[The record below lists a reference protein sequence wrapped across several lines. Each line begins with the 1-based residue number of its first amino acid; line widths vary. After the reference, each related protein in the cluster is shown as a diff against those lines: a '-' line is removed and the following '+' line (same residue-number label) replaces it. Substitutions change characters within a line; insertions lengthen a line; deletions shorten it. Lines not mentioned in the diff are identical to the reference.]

1 MYKIKLRTPVS
12 TCGFLFT
19 DTHNE
24 PSLLLILKW
33 GGELTPAGRVQA
45 EELGRIFRCMYPG
58 GQGRFK
64 FSQFKF
70 KAPSINFGLVSL
82 KRLFFFRFFVL
93 CPLSCFVCVFFL
105 LLLLRLDSL
114 PTF

>member
-1 MYKIKLRTPVS
+1 MATFQESIGKYNLNTSPVVDPNPAALRKVWQFKFTRFNDVHQFQCVIYS
-12 TCGFLFT
+12 FT

-58 GQGRFK
+58 GQGRFT
-64 FSQFKF
+64 FSEFKF
-70 KAPSINFGLVSL
+70 KSPQPLILV
-82 KRLFFFRFFVL
+82 
-93 CPLSCFVCVFFL
+93 
-105 LLLLRLDSL
+105 
-114 PTF
+114 